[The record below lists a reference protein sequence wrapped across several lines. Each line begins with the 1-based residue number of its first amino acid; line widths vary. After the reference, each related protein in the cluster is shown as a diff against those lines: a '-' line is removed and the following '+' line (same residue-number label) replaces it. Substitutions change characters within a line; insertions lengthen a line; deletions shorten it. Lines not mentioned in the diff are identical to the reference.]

1 MLTCSYFH
9 DRSYPEALQMRIW
22 NRFVMFWRRCLPAD
36 VLDRIVRVEGG
47 LISKRPEADLEQTV
61 YPGLNPLSGMFWTV
75 VTVVSPALQ
84 RGERD
89 YPITLWSPVGTALG
103 HFICRDQ

>member
-1 MLTCSYFH
+1 
-9 DRSYPEALQMRIW
+9 MRIW

-84 RGERD
+84 RGEIRRE
-89 YPITLWSPVGTALG
+89 IELSPVGTTQSCQGTTGAPILVAS
-103 HFICRDQ
+103 